1 MLMTLLLALELTTR
15 TLAKP
20 SSINAREAI
29 QLQDRIEQAEN
40 QLAELSN
47 YLQSHRGLDRDLGN
61 FTHQSARTEL
71 SAILAENTLL
81 QSNLSQVRSQEKEIR
96 KSALTA
102 TTEWSSRTPEVA
114 TLETQLQQL
123 TAIESELTKLKNSQ
137 RVFYNQA
144 KLGGRQVYL
153 VELFESDILAAQANV
168 EAVPERFPNPGAES
182 SFLSW
187 VAKQSSARIRFV
199 IIVHPGTTEIFKSLV
214 QQLKKKGFKIGYDL
228 LPSDRMAI
236 DAQKGAG

>member
-20 SSINAREAI
+20 SSSNAREAI
-29 QLQDRIEQAEN
+29 QLQDRIEQAEK

-47 YLQSHRGLDRDLGN
+47 HLLSHRGLDRELGN
-61 FTHQSARTEL
+61 FTHQSARTEY
-71 SAILAENTLL
+71 SAISAENTLL
-81 QSNLSQVRSQEKEIR
+81 QNKFSQLRTQEKELR
-96 KSALTA
+96 RSAQTA
-102 TTEWSSRTPEVA
+102 TSEWTSRTPEVDS
-114 TLETQLQQL
+114 LETQRKQL
-123 TAIESELTKLKNSQ
+123 TAIEAELTELKNSQ

-144 KLGGRQVYL
+144 KVGGRQVYL
-153 VELFESDILAAQANV
+153 VELFESDILAAQANI
-168 EAVPERFPNPGAES
+168 EAVPKRFPNPGAES

-199 IIVHPGTTEIFKSLV
+199 IIVHPGTTETFKSLV
-214 QQLKKKGFKIGYDL
+214 QQLKKKGFEIGYDL

-236 DAQKGAG
+236 DSQHGAG